1 MQLRPGDK
9 RPTIRDVASVAG
21 VSRGTVSRF
30 LNGGERVSPEA
41 MDAVA
46 RAIAETGYTAN
57 HAARTLALGRSNTV
71 AFLLSEP
78 QHILFEDPTFA
89 RLMSG
94 CTRALAEHGILLTL
108 VTAGTPAD
116 RERAVGYV
124 SARHVDGVLL
134 VSSHAVDPVAEE
146 LLATGVPTV
155 VCGRFPGLES
165 RISMVGAD
173 DLDGG
178 RQMTSHLIARG
189 ARTIAHITGQMDTP
203 GGFQRLE
210 GYKQALVA
218 AGLPVRPELIVH
230 GDYSRLSGE
239 AGMRALLERVP
250 DLDGVFV
257 ASDLMAAGACAVLRE
272 AGRRIPQDVRVGG
285 FDDAG
290 VAEHLDPGL
299 TTMRQPFERISREM
313 VRLLLGRIEGEGA
326 ASMFLPSTLIQRS
339 ST

>member
-21 VSRGTVSRF
+21 VSRGTVSRV
-30 LNGGERVSPEA
+30 LNGGERVSPA
-41 MDAVA
+41 AAQAVA
-46 RAIAETGYTAN
+46 RAIEQTGYTAN
-57 HAARTLALGRSNTV
+57 HAARSLALGHSNTV

-78 QHILFEDPTFA
+78 QHLLFEDPTFA
-89 RLMSG
+89 RLMG
-94 CTRALAEHGILLTL
+94 ACTRALAEHGLLLTL

-124 SARHVDGVLL
+124 AARHVDGVLL
-134 VSSHAVDPVAEE
+134 VSSHATDPVAED
-146 LLATGVPTV
+146 LIATGVPTV

-165 RISMVGAD
+165 RISMVGTD

-178 RQMTSHLIARG
+178 RQMTHHLIERG
-189 ARTIAHITGQMDTP
+189 ARTVGHITGQMDTP
-203 GGFQRLE
+203 GGFARLE
-210 GYKQALVA
+210 GYRQALTA

-230 GDYSRLSGE
+230 GDYSRRSGLE
-239 AGMRALLERVP
+239 GMRALLAAVP
-250 DLDGVFV
+250 ELDGVFV
-257 ASDLMAAGACAVLRE
+257 ASDLMAAGACAALRE

-290 VAEHLDPGL
+290 TAENLDPPL
-299 TTMRQPFERISREM
+299 TTMRQPFDRISREM
-313 VRLLLGRIEGEGA
+313 VRLLMARIQGEGD
-326 ASMFLPSTLIQRS
+326 ASVFLPSGLVQRA